1 MEVHLSD
8 EQSDKLQQFQSIT
21 GMEDVD
27 DCIQRLQ
34 VRGWSLE
41 GAVNDALDLDAGA
54 ESGDR
59 RTGKSSRGNNNES
72 SSSAAASTSSYSAT
86 LAASSSTTAGP
97 PATPSSSSNPTNT
110 RDENTQSNNANRP
123 TRLFSASGQKKS
135 LLQLLTTPIFWGF
148 RLLWTIFSFTGI
160 Y

>member
-54 ESGDR
+54 GSGDS
-59 RTGKSSRGNNNES
+59 RTGVSRRGNNDES
-72 SSSAAASTSSYSAT
+72 SSSAAAASTSSYSAT
-86 LAASSSTTAGP
+86 LAAS
-97 PATPSSSSNPTNT
+97 PATPSSSTNTNT

-123 TRLFSASGQKKS
+123 TRLFAASGQKKS
-135 LLQLLTTPIFWGF
+135 LLRLLTTPLVWGF
-148 RLLWTIFSFTGI
+148 RLLWTIFTFTGI